1 MAYGKKTK
9 KGVNMEKNFYFKT
22 DKLSVG
28 YNNKA
33 IITDIDINIKKGEIF
48 TLIGPNG
55 SGKSTILKTI
65 TKQLSKIAGLIYI
78 ENLSLENITNKE
90 MAKKLAVV
98 LTERIKPEM
107 MSCEEVVATGRY
119 PYTNHFGLLTKKDRE
134 IVRDSL
140 DRVHALDI
148 ADKDFTAI
156 SDGQRQRI
164 MLARAIC
171 QQPEIIVLDEPTSF
185 LDIRHK
191 IELLNILRKMAKE
204 ENITVIM
211 SLHEIDLASKI
222 SDRVMCVKGDKISAI
237 GTPEEIFVG
246 ERINELYDI
255 KNGYYNMAFGSVE
268 LSKPEG
274 EPQIFVI
281 AGAGKGIPIYRK
293 LQKKGIPF
301 STGIIYDNDVDYQ
314 IAKVLAQGIY
324 FQKAFNPIGEDIYI
338 KALGAVKNSKYVI
351 DAGSEIGE
359 FNRFNRELVNFA
371 KENNK
376 LISLDKI

>member
-1 MAYGKKTK
+1 M
-9 KGVNMEKNFYFKT
+9 MENNFYFKT
-22 DKLSVG
+22 EKLSVG

-33 IITDIDINIKKGEIF
+33 IITNIDINIKKGEIF

-65 TKQLSKIAGLIYI
+65 TKQLSKVAGLVYI
-78 ENLSLENITNKE
+78 ENLNFENMTNKE

-98 LTERIKPEM
+98 LTERIRPEM

-119 PYTNHFGLLTKKDRE
+119 PYTNHLGLLTENDKK
-134 IVRDSL
+134 IVKESL
-140 DRVHALDI
+140 EKVHALDI
-148 ADKDFTAI
+148 ADRDFTAI

-185 LDIRHK
+185 LDIRYK
-191 IELLNILRKMAKE
+191 IELLDILRQMAKE

-246 ERINELYDI
+246 NRIEELYEI
-255 KNGYYNMAFGSVE
+255 KNGSYNMLFGSVE
-268 LSKPEG
+268 LAKPKG
-274 EPQIFVI
+274 EAKVFVI
-281 AGAGKGIPIYRK
+281 AGEGKGILIYRK
-293 LQKKGIPF
+293 LQKNGISF
-301 STGIIYDNDVDYQ
+301 ATGILYSNDIDYQ
-314 IAKVLAQGIY
+314 AAKVLADEVYYQE
-324 FQKAFNPIGEDIYI
+324 AFEPIREDIYI
-338 KALGAVKNSKYVI
+338 KALETVKKVGYVI
-351 DAGSEIGE
+351 DAGTKIGE
-359 FNRFNRELVNFA
+359 FNRYNRELIEYA
-371 KENNK
+371 KNQEKLFDIEEVVRKIKNN
-376 LISLDKI
+376 